1 MSIAVSARIG
11 RSRLL
16 ASLCFSMAG
25 VLLAAAAL
33 LMAGVPALSAV
44 CAIAAAGLALFPL
57 SAAKACRI
65 DVTDIGQI
73 LLTDTAH
80 EAAADRTDTVIAA
93 AEVVQLLGDSTLWSS
108 LMVLRLQSASGRI
121 TCLVLLPDSMDR
133 EAFRALSVACRWI
146 ASRSTPVDT

>member
-1 MSIAVSARIG
+1 MSIAISARIG

-16 ASLCFSMAG
+16 ASLCFAMAG

-57 SAAKACRI
+57 AAINACRI

-73 LLTDTAH
+73 LLTHTAH
-80 EAAADRTDTVIAA
+80 EAVADRTDTATA
-93 AEVVQLLGDSTLWSS
+93 
-108 LMVLRLQSASGRI
+108 SA
-121 TCLVLLPDSMDR
+121 
-133 EAFRALSVACRWI
+133 
-146 ASRSTPVDT
+146 

>member
-16 ASLCFSMAG
+16 ASICIAMAG
-25 VLLAAAAL
+25 VLLGAAAL
-33 LMAGVPALSAV
+33 LMTDMQALSVV

-57 SAAKACRI
+57 AAINACRI

-73 LLTDTAH
+73 LLTHTAH
-80 EAAADRTDTVIAA
+80 EAVADRTDTATA
-93 AEVVQLLGDSTLWSS
+93 SAEVVQLLGDSTLWSS

-121 TCLVLLPDSMDR
+121 TRLVLLPDSMDR

-146 ASRSTPVDT
+146 ASRGTPVDT

>member
-16 ASLCFSMAG
+16 ASLCIAMAG
-25 VLLAAAAL
+25 VLLGAAAL
-33 LMAGVPALSAV
+33 LFSDTRALSVV

-57 SAAKACRI
+57 SATKACRI

-73 LLTDTAH
+73 LLTHTAH
-80 EAAADRTDTVIAA
+80 EAVADRTDSAIAA
-93 AEVVQLLGDSTLWSS
+93 TEVVQLLGDSTLWSS

-121 TCLVLLPDSMDR
+121 TRLVLLPDSMDR

-146 ASRSTPVDT
+146 ASRGTLVDT

>member
-1 MSIAVSARIG
+1 MSIAVSARMT

-16 ASLCFSMAG
+16 ASLCIAMAG
-25 VLLAAAAL
+25 VLLGAAAL
-33 LMAGVPALSAV
+33 LVPDTPALSAV
-44 CAIAAAGLALFPL
+44 CAIAADGLALFPL
-57 SAAKACRI
+57 STTKACRI
-65 DVTDIGQI
+65 DVTGIGQI

-80 EAAADRTDTVIAA
+80 EAVVDRTDAAIAA

-121 TCLVLLPDSMDR
+121 TRLVLLPDSMDR

-146 ASRSTPVDT
+146 ASHGTPADT